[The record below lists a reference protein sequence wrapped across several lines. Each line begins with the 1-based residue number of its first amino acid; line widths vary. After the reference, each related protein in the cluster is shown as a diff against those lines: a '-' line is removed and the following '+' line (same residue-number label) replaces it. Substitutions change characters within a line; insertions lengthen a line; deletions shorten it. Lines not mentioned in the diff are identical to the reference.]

1 MRGGLAAASLV
12 GLAVAGAAATDLDLG
27 TPRSPANDPPACTS
41 PVVRRCAP
49 ADAGPAAGTP
59 LSVELLRP
67 GAGAGADPLRL
78 LETIV
83 IEGERLRRPV
93 PSVRSAIEAATAPS
107 SARSF
112 ESGEGGVCTC
122 VTPCPPWPLACCTC
136 TKGGRD
142 ARIDNLL
149 RH

>member
-1 MRGGLAAASLV
+1 MRAGFAAAALA
-12 GLAVAGAAATDLDLG
+12 GLAVAGAAATDLELG
-27 TPRSPANDPPACTS
+27 APRSPSTDPPACTS

-49 ADAGPAAGTP
+49 VVAGATSGTP
-59 LSVELLRP
+59 PSVELLRP
-67 GAGAGADPLRL
+67 GAGADPLRL

-83 IEGERLRRPV
+83 IEGERLGRPA
-93 PSVRSAIEAATAPS
+93 PSVRSALEAATAAA
-107 SARSF
+107 SARNF
-112 ESGEGGVCTC
+112 ESGDGGVCSC

>member
-1 MRGGLAAASLV
+1 MRAGFAAAALA
-12 GLAVAGAAATDLDLG
+12 GLAVAGAAATDLELG
-27 TPRSPANDPPACTS
+27 APRSPSTDPPACTS

-49 ADAGPAAGTP
+49 GGAGAAPGTP
-59 LSVELLRP
+59 PSVELLRP
-67 GAGAGADPLRL
+67 GAGADPQRL
-78 LETIV
+78 LV
-83 IEGERLRRPV
+83 PLKMEGERQGRPA
-93 PSVRSAIEAATAPS
+93 PSLRSALEAATAVP

>member
-1 MRGGLAAASLV
+1 MRAGLAAASLA

-67 GAGAGADPLRL
+67 GAGADPLRL

-83 IEGERLRRPV
+83 IEGERLRRPA

>member
-1 MRGGLAAASLV
+1 VRAGLAAATLAC
-12 GLAVAGAAATDLDLG
+12 LAVAGAAATDLDLD
-27 TPRSPANDPPACTS
+27 TRRSPATDPPACTS

-49 ADAGPAAGTP
+49 VGAGTAAGAP
-59 LSVELLRP
+59 PSVELLRP
-67 GAGAGADPLRL
+67 GAGADPLRL

-83 IEGERLRRPV
+83 IEGERLGRPA
-93 PSVRSAIEAATAPS
+93 PSVRSALDAATAVP